1 MFTCRTVLYTRL
13 GHVDAAD
20 AERMRNAACDLRRDE
35 FAGAILLSYYD
46 EEIWTHAD
54 WDYSI
59 ADIWQQ
65 LITVPARVLETG
77 AAIVYQTDCPAEIYF
92 KEQPHSFVE
101 MRMSWQEKRYWLPE
115 KELMTTLLYGAMD
128 FFAGVDKARGDDRF
142 IHAWNDCQSGLQRVQ
157 ERFCDGDGCCR
168 RITPDGG

>member
-1 MFTCRTVLYTRL
+1 MRL

-20 AERMRNAACDLRRDE
+20 AEKMRSAACDLRRDE
-35 FAGAILLSYYD
+35 FAGTILLSYYD
-46 EEIWTHAD
+46 EEIWTHANA
-54 WDYSI
+54 DYSI

-65 LITVPARVLETG
+65 LITVPARILESG
-77 AAIVYQTDCPAEIYF
+77 AATVYQTDCPAEIYF

-101 MRMSWQEKRYWLPE
+101 MRMNRKDKKYWLPE